1 MKKIMMYL
9 SYAMIFIILI
19 VALVIRFKYPHLTDI
34 QFFLEYWYLYVIG
47 LVGIAFYGFGKGMM
61 DK

>member
-9 SYAMIFIILI
+9 SYAIISIVLI
-19 VALVIRFKYPHLTDI
+19 VAWVLRFKYPHLTDI

>member
-1 MKKIMMYL
+1 MYL
-9 SYAMIFIILI
+9 SYAIISIVLIFAW
-19 VALVIRFKYPHLTDI
+19 ALRFKYQHLTDI